1 MSSLPPNTD
10 VVDVLII
17 GAGPAGLSTALSVYH
32 YTHLSPLTTPG
43 HCTKPKILLMDSL
56 LQGQNKS
63 RALGFHSR
71 TLEVS
76 YYPLAHPNTPLTL
89 VSYSPST
96 RYPVPRCSSRMA
108 YTPSSSS
115 SDVSYFL
122 GEQLLELTSI

>member
-17 GAGPAGLSTALSVYH
+17 GAGPAGLSTALSIFHHTY
-32 YTHLSPLTTPG
+32 LSPLSTPG
-43 HCTKPKILLMDSL
+43 HSTKPKIFLVDSL

-76 YYPLAHPNTPLTL
+76 YFSLADTNYPH
-89 VSYSPST
+89 
-96 RYPVPRCSSRMA
+96 
-108 YTPSSSS
+108 
-115 SDVSYFL
+115 
-122 GEQLLELTSI
+122 